1 MRLNELKD
9 RPGSTHS
16 KKRVGRGPGS
26 GLAKTSGH
34 GMKGQKARS
43 GVAIKGFE
51 GGQMPLD
58 RRLPKRGFNNI
69 FAKHY
74 NEVNLGRVQAAIDS
88 GRLDGKKTVDAAAL
102 KDAGLIRREHDGVR
116 LLGTGEI
123 KAKVSFEV
131 AGASQAAVKAV
142 EAAGGSV
149 TVTASDEA
157 KTEKKSAKAP
167 AKKTASKGKAEA
179 KADDAAS
186 DGGEAKADEAGS
198 SQSKANKED

>member
-9 RPGSTHS
+9 RPGATHS

-43 GVAIKGFE
+43 GVALKGFE

-69 FAKHY
+69 FAKRY
-74 NEVNLGRVQAAIDS
+74 NEVNLGRVQAAIDA
-88 GRLDGKKTVDAAAL
+88 GKLDGKKPVNAQSL
-102 KDAGLIRREHDGVR
+102 KEAGLIRREHDGVR

-149 TVTASDEA
+149 TVVAPEQPKAD
-157 KTEKKSAKAP
+157 KKSAKAP
-167 AKKTASKGKAEA
+167 AKKSASQA
-179 KADDAAS
+179 KAGDDAS
-186 DGGEAKADEAGS
+186 DGGEAKAEKAGS
-198 SQSKANKED
+198 SQSKAKKED